1 MNRRP
6 LPPIHALLT
15 TLSALV
21 LFSMASAQAPASA
34 SDLPVADL
42 PVTRVVLFT
51 NGVGYFEHAGTV
63 TGSQRLE
70 LQVEPSQ
77 MDDLLQSLVLQ
88 DFGGGSIAP
97 VRYDSRD
104 PLGRILGSYS
114 LDLSGNPTLAN
125 LLTQARGER
134 VSVQASQLLEG
145 VVVSV
150 ERVDAPDAA
159 PRHFLNLATES
170 GLRRVALDEVSDLRF
185 ESESLRAELAAAL
198 DAIARY
204 RATDSKSV
212 TLVFDG
218 QGTREVRV
226 GYVRE
231 MPVWKTSYRLVVGD
245 GTAELQGWA
254 ILDNPTDLDLE
265 AISVSFVAGQPISF
279 ITSLFDPVYVERAR
293 IAAKVSASVVPG
305 ADSEVIGIAPQA
317 PSPALSARMME
328 SAADGAMFGAIAAAP
343 PALSGAGV
351 EAQAEGV
358 RSGAT
363 FAYNVSQSVTVGRHE
378 SVMIPIVQQT
388 LPAERVAHFDTER
401 GLFYP
406 FAGVR
411 LTNDTGLH
419 LAAGTV
425 SLYDANGFAGNAQLS
440 DVVPGD
446 SRVLSYAV
454 DLELPID
461 VRGASQPEQV
471 FAAVIVG
478 GVLESSVRHR
488 ITTTVRV
495 SPRTEEPRLLLV
507 DVPRRGG
514 YEVVSPSP
522 APALTSSSWRFGIA
536 LNGAAALEG
545 DEAVPVQLECADGD
559 DACEL
564 VVTLEQVVLRRTA
577 LTNLDRDTLAL
588 YLENVELSAAD
599 RATLQRVLEL
609 QQRIAQLNAER
620 RGVESRIAT
629 IHNDQNRIRS
639 NMNSLDRNSSLYR
652 RYVAD
657 LEEQENELDRL
668 GNQVETLLSQTSE
681 LETQLAQLLA
691 GLAGSGN

>member
-1 MNRRP
+1 MNRAQ
-6 LPPIHALLT
+6 PPRRTQLLT
-15 TLSALV
+15 ALAALV
-21 LFSMASAQAPASA
+21 LFSMASAQSST
-34 SDLPVADL
+34 SDLPVANL

-51 NGVGYFEHAGTV
+51 NGVGYFEHTGTV
-63 TGSQRLE
+63 SGSQRLE
-70 LQVEPSQ
+70 LQVEPHQ
-77 MDDLLQSLVLQ
+77 MDDMLQSLVLQ

-97 VRYDSRD
+97 VRYDARD

-159 PRHFLNLATES
+159 PRYFLNLATTT
-170 GLRRVALDEVSDLRF
+170 GLKRIALDEVSDVRF
-185 ESESLRAELAAAL
+185 ESEALRAELAAAL

-204 RATDSKSV
+204 RATDSKTV
-212 TLVFDG
+212 TLVFNG
-218 QGTREVRV
+218 QGERQVRV

-245 GTAELQGWA
+245 DTADMQGWA
-254 ILDNPTDLDLE
+254 IFDNPTDMDLE
-265 AISVSFVAGQPISF
+265 DVSVSFVAGQPISF
-279 ITSLFDPVYVERAR
+279 ITSLFDPIYVARAR
-293 IAAKVSASVVPG
+293 IAAEYSAGFVPD
-305 ADSEVIGIAPQA
+305 ADSEILSQMPM
-317 PSPALSARMME
+317 PAAARSFE
-328 SAADGAMFGAIAAAP
+328 SAADMAIAGAIAAAP

-351 EAQAEGV
+351 SAQAEGV

-363 FAYNVSQSVTVGRHE
+363 FAYNVSQPVTVGRHE

-388 LPAERVAHFDTER
+388 LPAVRVSHFDTDS
-401 GLFYP
+401 GLYYP

-425 SLYDANGFAGNAQLS
+425 SLYDGSGFAGNAQLS

-454 DLELPID
+454 DLELPVD

-471 FAAVIVG
+471 FAAKIVG
-478 GVLESSVRHR
+478 GVLESSVRQR
-488 ITTTVRV
+488 ITTTVSV
-495 SPRTEEPRLLLV
+495 SPRTDEPRLLLV
-507 DVPRRGG
+507 DIPRRGG
-514 YEVVSPSP
+514 YEIVSPSP
-522 APALTSSSWRFGIA
+522 APVLTASSMRFGVA
-536 LNGAAALEG
+536 LNGASALEG
-545 DEAVPVQLECADGD
+545 DDAVPVQLECSADTE
-559 DACEL
+559 ACDL
-564 VVTLEQVVLRRTA
+564 VVTLEQVVVRRIA
-577 LTNLDRDTLAL
+577 LNNVDQGTIAL
-588 YLENVELSAAD
+588 YLENVELSAED
-599 RATLQRVLEL
+599 RATLQRVLDL
-609 QQRIAQLNAER
+609 QRRIAQLTSER

-639 NMNSLDRNSSLYR
+639 NMGSLDRNSSLYR
-652 RYVAD
+652 RYVSD
-657 LEEQENELDRL
+657 LEEQENELDAL
-668 GNQVETLLSQTSE
+668 GNQVETLLTQVGD
-681 LETQLAQLLA
+681 LEVQLAQLLA
-691 GLAGSGN
+691 GLSGSGN

>member
-1 MNRRP
+1 MNRTH
-6 LPPIHALLT
+6 PPRRAPFFSALA
-15 TLSALV
+15 ALV
-21 LFSMASAQAPASA
+21 LFSMASAQATT
-34 SDLPVADL
+34 SDLPAADL

-51 NGVGYFEHAGTV
+51 NGVAYFEHTGNV
-63 TGSQRLE
+63 TGDQRLE
-70 LQVEPSQ
+70 LQVEPNQ
-77 MDDLLQSLVLQ
+77 MDDMLQSLVLQ

-134 VSVQASQLLEG
+134 VSVQATQLLEG

-150 ERVDAPDAA
+150 ERVDSPDAA
-159 PRHFLNLATES
+159 PRHFLNLATDS
-170 GLRRVALDEVSDLRF
+170 GLKRIALDEVSDVRF
-185 ESESLRAELAAAL
+185 ESEALRAELAAAL

-204 RATDSKSV
+204 RATDSKTV
-212 TLVFDG
+212 TLVFNG
-218 QGTREVRV
+218 QGERLVRV

-245 GTAELQGWA
+245 DTADLQGWA
-254 ILDNPTDLDLE
+254 ILDNPTDMDLVDV
-265 AISVSFVAGQPISF
+265 SVSFVAGQPISF
-279 ITSLFDPVYVERAR
+279 ITSLFDPVYVARAR
-293 IAAKVSASVVPG
+293 IAAKTSASVVPG
-305 ADSEVIGIAPQA
+305 ADSEILSQMPPPAPV
-317 PSPALSARMME
+317 ARAMME
-328 SAADGAMFGAIAAAP
+328 SAADMAIAGAIAAAP

-351 EAQAEGV
+351 DAQAEGV

-363 FAYNVSQSVTVGRHE
+363 FAYNVSQPVTVGRHE

-388 LPAERVAHFDTER
+388 LPADRVSHFDTNS
-401 GLFYP
+401 GLYYP

-425 SLYDANGFAGNAQLS
+425 SLFDGNGFAGNAQLS

-461 VRGASQPEQV
+461 VRGSSQPEQV
-471 FAAVIVG
+471 FAAKLVG
-478 GVLESSVRHR
+478 GVLESSVRQR
-488 ITTTVRV
+488 ITTTVQF
-495 SPRTEEPRLLLV
+495 SPRTDEPRMLLIDL
-507 DVPRRGG
+507 PRRGG
-514 YEVVSPSP
+514 YEIVSPSP
-522 APALTSSSWRFGIA
+522 APVLTASSMRFGVA
-536 LNGAAALEG
+536 LNGASPLEG
-545 DEAVPVQLECADGD
+545 DDAVPVQLECSSDAE
-559 DACEL
+559 ACEL
-564 VVTLEQVVLRRTA
+564 VVTLEQVVVRRVSLNNIDQGTI
-577 LTNLDRDTLAL
+577 AL
-588 YLENVELSAAD
+588 YLENVELSDAD
-599 RATLQRVLEL
+599 RTTLQRVLDL
-609 QQRIAQLNAER
+609 QRRISQLTAER

-652 RYVAD
+652 RYVSD
-657 LEEQENELDRL
+657 LEEQENELDNL
-668 GNQVETLLSQTSE
+668 GNQAETLLTQVGD
-681 LETQLAQLLA
+681 LEVQLAQLLA
-691 GLAGSGN
+691 GLGNGN